1 MKRGI
6 TVAKTAFFM
15 KRLNDHIQY
24 LKKIDA
30 TLNNKGDFQGIGHE
44 ECLLGTWLYGEGAAE
59 VKAIQNSKAKEI
71 FDSLLE
77 PHQKFHTMSRQALE
91 NKLAGDEAGMK
102 AALTEMHLLSTI
114 LTNKLLDLDGMS

>member
-30 TLNNKGDFQGIGHE
+30 TLNNKGDFQGTAHE
-44 ECLLGTWLYGEGAAE
+44 ECHLGKWLYGEGAAE
-59 VKAIQNSKAKEI
+59 VEAIQNSKAKEI

-77 PHQKFHTMSRQALE
+77 PHQKFHMMSRQALE
-91 NKLAGDEAGMK
+91 NKLAGDEAGVK